1 MRAYNRIELEK
12 VAKET
17 GFIRD
22 NLEKVVR
29 LSNIL
34 EFLVSKDSLKRKL
47 VLKGGTAINL
57 TVFDM
62 PRLSVDIDLD
72 YCCNSDK
79 ETMMSDRA
87 VIGQEILGHMQSNGY
102 TLHPSSKNTHAL
114 DSWVFSYLNS
124 GGNRDNIK
132 IEINYMMRAHILEP
146 LTRKTSVPF
155 IEEVD
160 VYALSPLELFGSKI
174 KALIERSAPRDMYD
188 VNRMIQNQLFKDD
201 QMDMLRKIVVF
212 YLAVGGK
219 NKPEKE
225 YSFERIQ
232 NIKFPQI
239 RSTLIPVLK
248 KTEKFDFE
256 EAKANVVSFLSKLLI
271 LGEAENNFIDSF
283 NQGEYRPEILFDD
296 SDIIERIKEH
306 PMALWKINEVE

>member
-1 MRAYNRIELEK
+1 MRAYNKIELEK
-12 VAKET
+12 VARET

-22 NLEKVVR
+22 NLEKVIR

-34 EFLVSKDSLKRKL
+34 DFLVSNDGLKRKL

-79 ETMMSDRA
+79 DTMMADRT
-87 VIGQEILGHMQSNGY
+87 VIGQEILRHMQSNGY

-114 DSWVFSYLNS
+114 DSWVFSYLNA
-124 GGNRDNIK
+124 GGNKDNIK
-132 IEINYMMRAHILEP
+132 IEINYMMRTHILEP
-146 LTRKTSVPF
+146 RTQKTSVPF

-160 VYALSPLELFGSKI
+160 VYALAPLELFGSKI
-174 KALIERSAPRDMYD
+174 KALIERAAPRDMYD
-188 VNRMIQNQLFKDD
+188 VNRMIKQKIVKDD

-219 NKPEKE
+219 NKPGKE
-225 YSFERIQ
+225 YSLERIQ
-232 NIKFPQI
+232 NIRFPQI
-239 RSTLIPVLK
+239 RSALIPVLK

-256 EAKANVVSFLSKLLI
+256 EAKANVTSFLSNLLH
-271 LGEAENNFIDSF
+271 LGEEEKTFIDAF
-283 NQGEYRPEILFDD
+283 NQGEYKPEALFDD
-296 SDIIERIKEH
+296 PEIINRIKEH
-306 PMALWKINEVE
+306 PMVLWKMNEVE

>member
-12 VAKET
+12 LARET

-22 NLEKVVR
+22 NLEKVIR

-34 EFLVSKDSLKRKL
+34 EFLVSNDNLKGKV

-72 YCCNSDK
+72 YCINSDK
-79 ETMMSDRA
+79 DTMIADRTI
-87 VIGQEILGHMQSNGY
+87 IGQEILGHMQSNGY

-114 DSWVFSYLNS
+114 DSWVFSYLNA
-124 GGNRDNIK
+124 GGNNDNIK
-132 IEINYMMRAHILEP
+132 IEMNYMMRTHILEP
-146 LTRKTSVPF
+146 LTRKTCVPF

-174 KALIERSAPRDMYD
+174 KALIERAAPRDMYD
-188 VNRMIQNQLFKDD
+188 VNRMIKQKIFKDD

-239 RSTLIPVLK
+239 RSSLIPVLK

-256 EAKANVVSFLSKLLI
+256 EAKANVVSFLSKLLS
-271 LGEAENNFIDSF
+271 LGEAEKNFIDSF
-283 NQGEYRPEILFDD
+283 NQGEYKPELLFDD
-296 SDIIERIKEH
+296 GQIIERIEEH
-306 PMALWKINEVE
+306 PMALWKINEVK

>member
-12 VAKET
+12 VARET

-22 NLEKVVR
+22 NLEKVIR

-34 EFLVSKDSLKRKL
+34 EFLISNDNLKGKV

-79 ETMMSDRA
+79 DTMMTDRA

-114 DSWVFSYLNS
+114 DSWVFSYLNA

-132 IEINYMMRAHILEP
+132 LEINYMMRVHILEP
-146 LTRKTSVPF
+146 LTRKTSIPF
-155 IEEVD
+155 IEGVD
-160 VYALSPLELFGSKI
+160 VYTVAPLELFGSKI
-174 KALIERSAPRDMYD
+174 KALVERAAPRDLYD
-188 VNRMIQNQLFKDD
+188 INRMIKENIFKDD

-219 NKPEKE
+219 EKPKNG
-225 YSFERIQ
+225 YSFEKIQ
-232 NIKFPQI
+232 NIRFPQI
-239 RSTLIPVLK
+239 RSALIPVLK
-248 KTEKFDFE
+248 KSERFDFE
-256 EAKANVVSFLSKLLI
+256 EAKANVISFLSKLLI
-271 LGEAENNFIDSF
+271 MGESENNFINLF
-283 NQGEYRPEILFDD
+283 NQGEYKPEVLFDD
-296 SDIIERIKEH
+296 PEIIDRIKEH
-306 PMALWKINEVE
+306 PMALWKMNEI

>member
-1 MRAYNRIELEK
+1 MKGK
-12 VAKET
+12 V
-17 GFIRD
+17 
-22 NLEKVVR
+22 
-29 LSNIL
+29 
-34 EFLVSKDSLKRKL
+34 

-72 YCCNSDK
+72 YCCNS
-79 ETMMSDRA
+79 
-87 VIGQEILGHMQSNGY
+87 
-102 TLHPSSKNTHAL
+102 SKNTHAL
-114 DSWVFSYLNS
+114 DSWVFSYLNA
-124 GGNRDNIK
+124 GGNRENIK

-160 VYALSPLELFGSKI
+160 VYALAPLELFGSKI
-174 KALIERSAPRDMYD
+174 KVLIERAAPRDMYD
-188 VNRMIQNQLFKDD
+188 VNRMIKENIFKED

-219 NKPEKE
+219 NKPEKA
-225 YSFERIQ
+225 YSFERIR

-239 RSTLIPVLK
+239 RSALIPVLK

-256 EAKANVVSFLSKLLI
+256 EAKTNVISFLSELLI
-271 LGEAENNFIDSF
+271 LGDAEKDFIESF
-283 NQGEYRPEILFDD
+283 NQGEYKPEVLFDD
-296 SDIIERIKEH
+296 HEIVERIKEH
-306 PMALWKINEVE
+306 PMALWKMNEVE

>member
-1 MRAYNRIELEK
+1 MRAYNKIELEK
-12 VAKET
+12 VSKET

-29 LSNIL
+29 LSHIL
-34 EFLVSKDSLKRKL
+34 EFLVSNDSLKRKL

-79 ETMMSDRA
+79 DTMMSDRV

-114 DSWVFSYLNS
+114 DSWVFSYLNA

-174 KALIERSAPRDMYD
+174 KALIERAAPRDMYD

-306 PMALWKINEVE
+306 PMALWKIKEVE

>member
-1 MRAYNRIELEK
+1 MI
-12 VAKET
+12 
-17 GFIRD
+17 
-22 NLEKVVR
+22 R

-34 EFLVSKDSLKRKL
+34 EFLVSNDDLKGKV

-72 YCCNSDK
+72 YCCNS
-79 ETMMSDRA
+79 
-87 VIGQEILGHMQSNGY
+87 
-102 TLHPSSKNTHAL
+102 SKNTHAL
-114 DSWVFSYLNS
+114 DSWVFSYLNA
-124 GGNRDNIK
+124 GGNRENIK

-160 VYALSPLELFGSKI
+160 VYALAPLELFGSKI
-174 KALIERSAPRDMYD
+174 KVLIERAAPRDMYD
-188 VNRMIQNQLFKDD
+188 VNRMIKENIFKED

-219 NKPEKE
+219 NKPEKA
-225 YSFERIQ
+225 YSFERIR

-239 RSTLIPVLK
+239 RSALIPVLK

-256 EAKANVVSFLSKLLI
+256 EAKTNVISFLSELLI
-271 LGEAENNFIDSF
+271 LGDAEKDFIESF
-283 NQGEYRPEILFDD
+283 NQGEYKPEVLFDD
-296 SDIIERIKEH
+296 HEIVERIKEH
-306 PMALWKINEVE
+306 PMALWKMNEVE

>member
-12 VAKET
+12 VARET

-22 NLEKVVR
+22 NLEKVIR

-34 EFLVSKDSLKRKL
+34 EFLVSNDNLKGKV

-72 YCCNSDK
+72 YCINSDK
-79 ETMMSDRA
+79 DTMMADRA
-87 VIGQEILGHMQSNGY
+87 VIGQEILGYMQSNGY

-114 DSWVFSYLNS
+114 DSMVFSYLNA
-124 GGNRDNIK
+124 GGNNDNIK
-132 IEINYMMRAHILEP
+132 IEINYMMRTHILEP

-155 IEEVD
+155 IEEVA

-174 KALIERSAPRDMYD
+174 KALIERAAPRDMYD
-188 VNRMIQNQLFKDD
+188 VNRMIKQKIFRDD

-219 NKPEKE
+219 NKPAKE

-239 RSTLIPVLK
+239 RSSLIPVLK
-248 KTEKFDFE
+248 KTEKFDLE
-256 EAKANVVSFLSKLLI
+256 EAKANVVSFLSKLLS
-271 LGEAENNFIDSF
+271 LGEAEKNFIDSF
-283 NQGEYRPEILFDD
+283 NQGEYKPELLFDD
-296 SDIIERIKEH
+296 GQIIERIKDH
-306 PMALWKINEVE
+306 PMALWKINEVK

>member
-1 MRAYNRIELEK
+1 MRAYNKIELEK

-34 EFLVSKDSLKRKL
+34 EFLVSNDSLKRKL

-102 TLHPSSKNTHAL
+102 TLHPSSKNAHAL

-174 KALIERSAPRDMYD
+174 KALIERAAPRDMYD

>member
-12 VAKET
+12 VARET

-22 NLEKVVR
+22 NLEKVIR

-34 EFLVSKDSLKRKL
+34 EFLVSNDNLKGKV

-72 YCCNSDK
+72 YCINSDK
-79 ETMMSDRA
+79 DTMMADRA
-87 VIGQEILGHMQSNGY
+87 VIGQEILGYMQSNGY

-114 DSWVFSYLNS
+114 DSMVFSYLNA
-124 GGNRDNIK
+124 GGNNDTIK
-132 IEINYMMRAHILEP
+132 IDINYMMRTHILEP

-174 KALIERSAPRDMYD
+174 KALIERAAPRDMYD
-188 VNRMIQNQLFKDD
+188 VNRMIKQKIFKDD

-219 NKPEKE
+219 SKPEKE

-232 NIKFPQI
+232 NIRFPQI
-239 RSTLIPVLK
+239 RSSLIPVLK

-256 EAKANVVSFLSKLLI
+256 EAKANVVSFLSKLI
-271 LGEAENNFIDSF
+271 SLGEAEKNFIDSF
-283 NQGEYRPEILFDD
+283 NQGEYKPELLFDD
-296 SDIIERIKEH
+296 GQIIERIKDH
-306 PMALWKINEVE
+306 PMALWKINEVK

>member
-1 MRAYNRIELEK
+1 MRAYNKIELEK
-12 VAKET
+12 VSKET

-29 LSNIL
+29 LSHIL
-34 EFLVSKDSLKRKL
+34 EFLVSNDSLKRKL

-79 ETMMSDRA
+79 DTMMSDRV

-114 DSWVFSYLNS
+114 DSWVFSYLNA

-174 KALIERSAPRDMYD
+174 KALIERAAPRDMYD

>member
-12 VAKET
+12 VARET

-22 NLEKVVR
+22 NLEKVIR

-34 EFLVSKDSLKRKL
+34 EFLVSNDNLKGKV
-47 VLKGGTAINL
+47 VLKGGIAINL

-72 YCCNSDK
+72 YCINSDK
-79 ETMMSDRA
+79 DTMMADRA
-87 VIGQEILGHMQSNGY
+87 VIGQEILGYMQSNGY

-114 DSWVFSYLNS
+114 DSMVFSYLNA
-124 GGNRDNIK
+124 GGNNDNIK
-132 IEINYMMRAHILEP
+132 IEINYMMRTHILEP

-174 KALIERSAPRDMYD
+174 KALIERAAPRDMYD
-188 VNRMIQNQLFKDD
+188 VNRMIKQKIFKDD
-201 QMDMLRKIVVF
+201 RMDTLRKIVVF

-239 RSTLIPVLK
+239 RSSLIPVLK

-256 EAKANVVSFLSKLLI
+256 EAKTNVVSFLSKLLS
-271 LGEAENNFIDSF
+271 LGEAEKNFIDSF
-283 NQGEYRPEILFDD
+283 NRGEYKPELLFDD
-296 SDIIERIKEH
+296 GEIIERIKEH
-306 PMALWKINEVE
+306 PMALWKINEVK

>member
-12 VAKET
+12 VARDT

-22 NLEKVVR
+22 NLEKVIR

-34 EFLVSKDSLKRKL
+34 EFLASNDNLKGK
-47 VLKGGTAINL
+47 VVMKGGTAINL

-72 YCCNSDK
+72 YYINSDK
-79 ETMMSDRA
+79 DTMMADRA
-87 VIGQEILGHMQSNGY
+87 VIGQEILGYMQSNGY

-114 DSWVFSYLNS
+114 DSMVFSYLNA
-124 GGNRDNIK
+124 GGNNDNIK
-132 IEINYMMRAHILEP
+132 IEINYMMRTHILEP
-146 LTRKTSVPF
+146 LIRKTSVPF

-174 KALIERSAPRDMYD
+174 KALIERAAPRDMYD
-188 VNRMIQNQLFKDD
+188 VNRMIKQKIFKDD

-239 RSTLIPVLK
+239 RSSLIPVLK

-256 EAKANVVSFLSKLLI
+256 EAKANVVSFLSKLLS
-271 LGEAENNFIDSF
+271 LGEAEKNFIDSF
-283 NQGEYRPEILFDD
+283 NQGEYKPELLFDD
-296 SDIIERIKEH
+296 GKIIERIEEH
-306 PMALWKINEVE
+306 PMALWKINEVK

>member
-12 VAKET
+12 VARET

-34 EFLVSKDSLKRKL
+34 EFLVSNHSLKSKL

-79 ETMMSDRA
+79 ETMMADRV

-102 TLHPSSKNTHAL
+102 ALHPSSKNTHAL
-114 DSWVFSYLNS
+114 DSWVFSYLS
-124 GGNRDNIK
+124 AGGNRDNIK
-132 IEINYMMRAHILEP
+132 IEINYMMRTHILEP

-160 VYALSPLELFGSKI
+160 VYALSPFELFGSKI
-174 KALIERSAPRDMYD
+174 KALIERAAPRDMYD
-188 VNRMIQNQLFKDD
+188 VNSMIQNQLFKDD
-201 QMDMLRKIVVF
+201 QMDLLRKIVVF

-256 EAKANVVSFLSKLLI
+256 EAKTNVISFLSKLLI
-271 LGEAENNFIDSF
+271 LGDAENNFIDSF
-283 NQGEYRPEILFDD
+283 NQGEYKPELLFDNGE
-296 SDIIERIKEH
+296 IIERIKEH

>member
-1 MRAYNRIELEK
+1 MRAYNKIELEK

-34 EFLVSKDSLKRKL
+34 EFLVSNDSLKRKL

-72 YCCNSDK
+72 YCSNSDK
-79 ETMMSDRA
+79 ETMMADRV
-87 VIGQEILGHMQSNGY
+87 VIGQEILGYMQSNGY
-102 TLHPSSKNTHAL
+102 ALHPSSKNTHAL
-114 DSWVFSYLNS
+114 DSWVFSYLNA

-132 IEINYMMRAHILEP
+132 IEINYMMRTHILEP

-174 KALIERSAPRDMYD
+174 KALIERAAPRDMYD

-225 YSFERIQ
+225 CSFERIQ

>member
-1 MRAYNRIELEK
+1 MRAYNKIELEK
-12 VAKET
+12 VARET
-17 GFIRD
+17 SFIRD
-22 NLEKVVR
+22 NLEKVIR

-34 EFLVSKDSLKRKL
+34 EFLVSNDDLKGKV

-79 ETMMSDRA
+79 DTMMADRA

-102 TLHPSSKNTHAL
+102 TLHPSSKDTHAL
-114 DSWVFSYLNS
+114 DSWVFSYLNA

-160 VYALSPLELFGSKI
+160 VYALAPLELFGSKI
-174 KALIERSAPRDMYD
+174 KALIERAAPRDMYD
-188 VNRMIQNQLFKDD
+188 VNRMIKENIFKED

-219 NKPEKE
+219 NKPEKA

-232 NIKFPQI
+232 NIRFPQI
-239 RSTLIPVLK
+239 RSALIPVLK

-256 EAKANVVSFLSKLLI
+256 EAKSNVISFLTTLLI
-271 LGEAENNFIDSF
+271 LGDAEKKFIDSF
-283 NQGEYRPEILFDD
+283 NQGEYKPEVLFDD
-296 SDIIERIKEH
+296 HEIVERIKEH
-306 PMALWKINEVE
+306 PMALWKMNEVE

>member
-12 VAKET
+12 VARET

-22 NLEKVVR
+22 NLEKVIR

-34 EFLVSKDSLKRKL
+34 EFLVSNDNLKGKV

-72 YCCNSDK
+72 YCINSDK
-79 ETMMSDRA
+79 DTMMADRA
-87 VIGQEILGHMQSNGY
+87 VIGQEILGYMQSNGY

-114 DSWVFSYLNS
+114 DSMVFSYLNA
-124 GGNRDNIK
+124 GGNNDNIK
-132 IEINYMMRAHILEP
+132 IEINYMMRTHILEP

-174 KALIERSAPRDMYD
+174 KALIERAAPRDMYD
-188 VNRMIQNQLFKDD
+188 VNRMIKQKIFKDD
-201 QMDMLRKIVVF
+201 RMDTLRKIVVF

-239 RSTLIPVLK
+239 RSSLIPVLK
-248 KTEKFDFE
+248 KTEKFDLE
-256 EAKANVVSFLSKLLI
+256 EAKANVVSFLSKLLS
-271 LGEAENNFIDSF
+271 LGEAEKNFIDSF
-283 NQGEYRPEILFDD
+283 NQGEYKPELLFDD
-296 SDIIERIKEH
+296 GQIIERIKNH
-306 PMALWKINEVE
+306 PMALWKINEVK

>member
-1 MRAYNRIELEK
+1 MRAYNKIELEK

-34 EFLVSKDSLKRKL
+34 EFLVSNDRLNGL
-47 VLKGGTAINL
+47 VVLKGGTAINL

-79 ETMMSDRA
+79 ETMMADR
-87 VIGQEILGHMQSNGY
+87 VIIGQEILGHMQSNGY
-102 TLHPSSKNTHAL
+102 ALHPSSKNTHAL
-114 DSWVFSYLNS
+114 DSWVFSYLS
-124 GGNRDNIK
+124 AGGNRDNIK
-132 IEINYMMRAHILEP
+132 IEINYMMRTHILEP
-146 LTRKTSVPF
+146 LTRKTSVLF

-174 KALIERSAPRDMYD
+174 KALIERAAPRDMYD

-201 QMDMLRKIVVF
+201 QMDLLRKIVVF

-256 EAKANVVSFLSKLLI
+256 EAKTNVISFLSKLLI
-271 LGEAENNFIDSF
+271 LGDAENNFIDSF
-283 NQGEYRPEILFDD
+283 NQGKYKPEVLFDD
-296 SDIIERIKEH
+296 PEIIDRIKEH
-306 PMALWKINEVE
+306 PMALWKMNEI

>member
-1 MRAYNRIELEK
+1 MRAYNKIELEK
-12 VAKET
+12 VARET
-17 GFIRD
+17 CFIRD
-22 NLEKVVR
+22 NLEKVIR

-34 EFLVSKDSLKRKL
+34 EFLVSNDDLKGKV

-79 ETMMSDRA
+79 ETMMADRA

-114 DSWVFSYLNS
+114 DSWVFSYLNA

-160 VYALSPLELFGSKI
+160 VYALAPLELFGSKI
-174 KALIERSAPRDMYD
+174 KALIERAAPRDMYD
-188 VNRMIQNQLFKDD
+188 VNRMIKENIFKED

-219 NKPEKE
+219 NKPEKA
-225 YSFERIQ
+225 YSFERIR

-239 RSTLIPVLK
+239 RSALIPVLK

-256 EAKANVVSFLSKLLI
+256 EAKTNVISFLSGFLI
-271 LGEAENNFIDSF
+271 PGDAEKDFIESF
-283 NQGEYRPEILFDD
+283 NQGEYKPEVLFDD
-296 SDIIERIKEH
+296 HEIVERLKEH
-306 PMALWKINEVE
+306 PMALWKMNEVE

>member
-1 MRAYNRIELEK
+1 MRAYNKIELEK

-34 EFLVSKDSLKRKL
+34 EFLVSNDRLNGL
-47 VLKGGTAINL
+47 VVLKGGTAINL

-79 ETMMSDRA
+79 ETMMADRV

-114 DSWVFSYLNS
+114 DSWVFSYLS
-124 GGNRDNIK
+124 AGGNRDNIK
-132 IEINYMMRAHILEP
+132 IEINYMMRTHILEP

-174 KALIERSAPRDMYD
+174 KALIERAAPRDMYD

-201 QMDMLRKIVVF
+201 QMDLLRKIVVF

-248 KTEKFDFE
+248 KTEKFNFE
-256 EAKANVVSFLSKLLI
+256 EAKTNVISFLSKLLI
-271 LGEAENNFIDSF
+271 LGDAENNFIDSF
-283 NQGEYRPEILFDD
+283 NQGEYKPELLFDNGE
-296 SDIIERIKEH
+296 IIERIKEH

>member
-1 MRAYNRIELEK
+1 MRAYNKIELEK
-12 VAKET
+12 VARET

-22 NLEKVVR
+22 NLEKVIR
-29 LSNIL
+29 LSKIL
-34 EFLVSKDSLKRKL
+34 EFLVSNDDLKGKV

-79 ETMMSDRA
+79 ETMMADRA

-114 DSWVFSYLNS
+114 DSWVFSYLNA

-160 VYALSPLELFGSKI
+160 VYALAPLELFGSKI
-174 KALIERSAPRDMYD
+174 KALIERAAPRDMYD
-188 VNRMIQNQLFKDD
+188 VNRMIKENIFKED

-212 YLAVGGK
+212 YLAVGGQ
-219 NKPEKE
+219 NKPEKA
-225 YSFERIQ
+225 YSFERIR

-239 RSTLIPVLK
+239 RSALIPVLK

-256 EAKANVVSFLSKLLI
+256 EAKTNVISFLSGFLI
-271 LGEAENNFIDSF
+271 PGDAEKDFIESF
-283 NQGEYRPEILFDD
+283 NQGEYKPEVLFDD
-296 SDIIERIKEH
+296 HEIVERIKEH
-306 PMALWKINEVE
+306 PMALWKMNEVE

>member
-22 NLEKVVR
+22 NLEKVIR

-34 EFLVSKDSLKRKL
+34 EFLVSNDNLKGKV

-72 YCCNSDK
+72 YCTNSDK
-79 ETMMSDRA
+79 DTMMADKD
-87 VIGQEILGHMQSNGY
+87 VIGQEILRHMQSNGY
-102 TLHPSSKNTHAL
+102 TLHPSSKNTYAL
-114 DSWVFSYLNS
+114 DSMVFSYLNAS
-124 GGNRDNIK
+124 GNNDNIK
-132 IEINYMMRAHILEP
+132 IEINYMMRSHILEP
-146 LTRKTSVPF
+146 LTRKTSIPF

-174 KALIERSAPRDMYD
+174 KALIERAAPRDMYD
-188 VNRMIQNQLFKDD
+188 VNRMIKQKIFKDD

-239 RSTLIPVLK
+239 RSSLIPVLK

-256 EAKANVVSFLSKLLI
+256 EAKANVVSFLSELLT
-271 LGEAENNFIDSF
+271 LGEAEKNFIDSF
-283 NQGEYRPEILFDD
+283 NQGEYKPELLFDD
-296 SDIIERIKEH
+296 GKIIERIKEH
-306 PMALWKINEVE
+306 PMALWKINEVK

>member
-12 VAKET
+12 VARET

-22 NLEKVVR
+22 NLEKVIR

-34 EFLVSKDSLKRKL
+34 EFLVLNDNLKGKV

-72 YCCNSDK
+72 YCINSDK
-79 ETMMSDRA
+79 DTMMADRA
-87 VIGQEILGHMQSNGY
+87 VIGQEILGYMQSNGY

-114 DSWVFSYLNS
+114 DSMVFSYLNA
-124 GGNRDNIK
+124 GGNNDNIK
-132 IEINYMMRAHILEP
+132 IEINYMMRTHILEP

-174 KALIERSAPRDMYD
+174 KALIERAAPRDMYD
-188 VNRMIQNQLFKDD
+188 VNRMIKQKIFKDD
-201 QMDMLRKIVVF
+201 QMYILRKIVVF

-219 NKPEKE
+219 NKPEK
-225 YSFERIQ
+225 
-232 NIKFPQI
+232 
-239 RSTLIPVLK
+239 
-248 KTEKFDFE
+248 
-256 EAKANVVSFLSKLLI
+256 
-271 LGEAENNFIDSF
+271 
-283 NQGEYRPEILFDD
+283 
-296 SDIIERIKEH
+296 
-306 PMALWKINEVE
+306 

>member
-1 MRAYNRIELEK
+1 MRAYNKIELEK
-12 VAKET
+12 VARET
-17 GFIRD
+17 SFIRD
-22 NLEKVVR
+22 NLEKVIR

-34 EFLVSKDSLKRKL
+34 EFLVSNNDLKGKL

-79 ETMMSDRA
+79 ETMMADRA

-114 DSWVFSYLNS
+114 DSWVFSYLNA

-160 VYALSPLELFGSKI
+160 VYTLAPLELFGSKI
-174 KALIERSAPRDMYD
+174 KALIERAAPRDMYD
-188 VNRMIQNQLFKDD
+188 VNRMIKENIFKED

-219 NKPEKE
+219 NKPEKV
-225 YSFERIQ
+225 YSFERIR
-232 NIKFPQI
+232 NIRFPQI
-239 RSTLIPVLK
+239 RSALIPVLK

-256 EAKANVVSFLSKLLI
+256 EAKTNVISFLSGFLI
-271 LGEAENNFIDSF
+271 PGDAEKDFIESF
-283 NQGEYRPEILFDD
+283 NQGEYKPEVLFDD
-296 SDIIERIKEH
+296 HEIVERIKEH
-306 PMALWKINEVE
+306 PMALWKMNEVE

>member
-12 VAKET
+12 VARET

-22 NLEKVVR
+22 NLEKVIR

-34 EFLVSKDSLKRKL
+34 EFLVSNDNLKGKV

-72 YCCNSDK
+72 YCINSDK
-79 ETMMSDRA
+79 DTMMADRA
-87 VIGQEILGHMQSNGY
+87 VIGQEILGYMQSNGY

-114 DSWVFSYLNS
+114 DSMVFSYLNAV
-124 GGNRDNIK
+124 GNNDNIK
-132 IEINYMMRAHILEP
+132 IEINYMMRTHILEP

-174 KALIERSAPRDMYD
+174 KALIERAAPRDMYD
-188 VNRMIQNQLFKDD
+188 VNRMIKQKIFKDD
-201 QMDMLRKIVVF
+201 RMDTLRKIVVF

-239 RSTLIPVLK
+239 RSYLIPVLK

-256 EAKANVVSFLSKLLI
+256 EAKANVVSFLSKLLS
-271 LGEAENNFIDSF
+271 LGEAEKNFIDSF
-283 NQGEYRPEILFDD
+283 NQGEYKPELLFDD
-296 SDIIERIKEH
+296 GQIIEKIKDH
-306 PMALWKINEVE
+306 PMALWKINEVK

>member
-12 VAKET
+12 VARET

-22 NLEKVVR
+22 NLEKVIR

-34 EFLVSKDSLKRKL
+34 EFLVSNDDLKGKV

-72 YCCNSDK
+72 YCINSDK
-79 ETMMSDRA
+79 DTMMTDRA

-114 DSWVFSYLNS
+114 DSWVFSYLNT

-146 LTRKTSVPF
+146 RTRKTSIPF
-155 IEEVD
+155 IDEVD
-160 VYALSPLELFGSKI
+160 VYALPPLELFGSKI
-174 KALIERSAPRDMYD
+174 KALIERAAPRDMYD
-188 VNRMIQNQLFKDD
+188 VNRMIKENIFRED

-219 NKPEKE
+219 NKAEKA
-225 YSFERIQ
+225 YSFERIR
-232 NIKFPQI
+232 NIRFPQI
-239 RSTLIPVLK
+239 RSALIPVLK

-256 EAKANVVSFLSKLLI
+256 EAKTNVISFLSGLLI
-271 LGEAENNFIDSF
+271 LGDAEKKFIDSF
-283 NQGEYRPEILFDD
+283 NQGEYKPELLFDD
-296 SDIIERIKEH
+296 GEIIERIKEH
-306 PMALWKINEVE
+306 PMALWKINNAE

>member
-34 EFLVSKDSLKRKL
+34 EFLVSNDSLKRKL

-174 KALIERSAPRDMYD
+174 KALTERAAPRDMYD

-201 QMDMLRKIVVF
+201 QMDILRKIVVF

-239 RSTLIPVLK
+239 RSSLIPVLK

-256 EAKANVVSFLSKLLI
+256 EAKANVVSFLSKLLS
-271 LGEAENNFIDSF
+271 LGEAEKNFIDSF
-283 NQGEYRPEILFDD
+283 NQGEYKPELLFDD
-296 SDIIERIKEH
+296 GEIIERIKEH
-306 PMALWKINEVE
+306 PMALWKINEVK

>member
-1 MRAYNRIELEK
+1 MRAYNKIELEK
-12 VAKET
+12 VARET

-22 NLEKVVR
+22 NLEKVIR

-34 EFLVSKDSLKRKL
+34 DFLVSNDSLTRKL

-79 ETMMSDRA
+79 DTMMADRA
-87 VIGQEILGHMQSNGY
+87 VIGQEILRHMQSNGY

-114 DSWVFSYLNS
+114 DSWVFSYLNA
-124 GGNRDNIK
+124 GGNKDNIK
-132 IEINYMMRAHILEP
+132 IEINYMMRTHILKP
-146 LTRKTSVPF
+146 RTQKTSVPF

-160 VYALSPLELFGSKI
+160 VYALAPLELFGSKI
-174 KALIERSAPRDMYD
+174 KALIERAAPRDMYD
-188 VNRMIQNQLFKDD
+188 VNRMIKQKIVKDD

-232 NIKFPQI
+232 NIRFPQI
-239 RSTLIPVLK
+239 RSALIPVLK

-256 EAKANVVSFLSKLLI
+256 EAKANVTSFLSNLLH
-271 LGEAENNFIDSF
+271 LGEDEKTFIDVF
-283 NQGEYRPEILFDD
+283 NQGEYKPEALFDD
-296 SDIIERIKEH
+296 PEIINRIKEH
-306 PMALWKINEVE
+306 PMALWKMNEVE